1 MPHPMKRIFQLTLAG
16 LVLSVA
22 LLAGAGTYQDGDVL
36 LIFRE
41 AGFNDVEFDLGD
53 ISQFLNHANGYT
65 TPVTGWSLAKVA
77 TVFGSDLTGVS
88 VIVAATQARTN
99 LNRLAWVSSV
109 NPGVTVNDVTASA
122 WQGNLWSIINSLGT
136 RPLIYQVPP
145 FGSGWAYSIDPNG
158 TYKLA
163 AYDNIVSGNGV
174 NGSALAQFG
183 GNTAFTVE
191 GAIPATLGFW
201 QIQGTN
207 EVPKPAAAYIG
218 TFAVNAAGNLTFT
231 AGPPQPEILA
241 ITRAGGV
248 NTVTF
253 TTVPAGSYSLVY
265 SSTLT
270 SPVSTWSTVSGPV
283 SGTGDNQSLSHT
295 IAGSAGYYGVVHTP

>member
-1 MPHPMKRIFQLTLAG
+1 MKRILQLSLAG
-16 LVLSVA
+16 LALSVA

-53 ISQFLNHANGYT
+53 IGQFLNHADGYT
-65 TPVTGWSLAKVA
+65 TPVTGWSLAAV
-77 TVFGSDLTGVS
+77 TGVFGSNLTGVS

-109 NPGVTVNDVTASA
+109 NPGATVNDVTASA

-136 RPLIYQVPP
+136 RPLIYLVPP
-145 FGSGWAYSIDPNG
+145 AGSGWAYSIDPNG

-163 AYDNIVSGNGV
+163 AYDNIVSANGV
-174 NGSALAQFG
+174 NGSAIAQLG

-218 TFAVNAAGNLTFT
+218 AFVVNAAGNLTFT
-231 AGPPQPEILA
+231 AGPSRPEILG
-241 ITRAGGV
+241 ITRAGSV

-253 TTVPAGSYSLVY
+253 TSLPGGSYSLVY
-265 SSTLT
+265 SATLGN
-270 SPVSTWSTVSGPV
+270 PVSTWTVVSGPV
-283 SGTGDNQSLSHT
+283 SGNGSNQSLIHT
-295 IAGSAGYYGVVHTP
+295 TAGSAGYYGVVHTP